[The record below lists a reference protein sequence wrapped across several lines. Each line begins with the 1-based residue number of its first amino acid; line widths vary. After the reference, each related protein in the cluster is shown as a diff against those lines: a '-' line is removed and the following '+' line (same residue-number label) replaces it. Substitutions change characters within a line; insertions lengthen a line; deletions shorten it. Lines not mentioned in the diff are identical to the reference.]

1 MPRHAQ
7 TSTQQDHR
15 TDQAT
20 TQPHAHATP
29 IPPVA
34 QAARSGSAPPVPLPL
49 PTDTLRQDHAVFAPT
64 AHADAPLHPL
74 RSCSTSDPD
83 DPCAEAMPRHAQTST
98 QQDHRTDEATRCNP
112 PVRET
117 WPLPLRTL
125 CFLPHHHL
133 HRFPTP
139 SRPVPSDHQ
148 NAGQT
153 HRSPL
158 STPSHQSRPSA
169 AAAAA
174 AAAAGP
180 GRGEQRRSWG

>member
-49 PTDTLRQDHAVFAPT
+49 AKDTMRHDHAGFAPT
-64 AHADAPLHPL
+64 SHADAPLHPL

-83 DPCAEAMPRHAQTST
+83 DPSSEAMPRHAQTST
-98 QQDHRTDEATRCNP
+98 QQDHRTDEATTLAHATP
-112 PVRET
+112 TTPYPAPGPVRVSHT
-117 WPLPLRTL
+117 DFNKYFRMLKTL
-125 CFLPHHHL
+125 LSDGTGT
-133 HRFPTP
+133 TP
-139 SRPVPSDHQ
+139 IKFVVFFYTVIL
-148 NAGQT
+148 A
-153 HRSPL
+153 
-158 STPSHQSRPSA
+158 
-169 AAAAA
+169 
-174 AAAAGP
+174 
-180 GRGEQRRSWG
+180 EVV